1 MPRETNSGIPGPDAK
16 AITTSRER
24 RITMKYQKQL
34 LAATLSTLFTSTAWA
49 TNGMN
54 LEGYGA
60 KSSAMGGAGMAFD
73 TGNSAVMNNP
83 ATLAMMP
90 AETTRFGLGVRMLGP
105 DVTASMPG
113 TSADSRGTSYY
124 MPSVS
129 LVRRSGDLT
138 YGAAVLAQGGMG
150 TEYDANSFVAAGS
163 GEEVRSEVGVGRLML
178 PLAYNATE
186 RLNIGGSFDI
196 VWAGMDL
203 KMAVPS
209 ANLGSMIS
217 SFDAGWSP
225 AISSGF
231 SGASWG
237 RFDFSNDNDFTGKAR
252 GYGVAGKLG
261 FTYQATDNLTIGA
274 TYHSETDISDLKTE
288 GATLSTDTGGSITG
302 TIKVRDFQWPATY
315 ALGLAYR
322 AGDRWLL
329 AADYKRINWS
339 EVMQDFKMTFIEP
352 NMGALNL
359 SMPQNWADQ
368 HVVAVGAQ
376 YQYSD
381 RLALRFGY
389 NHASNPVPSATM
401 NPLFP
406 AIVEHHIT
414 AGFGYRISDHDNLGF
429 ALTYAPEVTVTN
441 SNGGGPGVPVTC
453 EHSQI
458 NWSLNYV
465 HSFR

>member
-1 MPRETNSGIPGPDAK
+1 
-16 AITTSRER
+16 
-24 RITMKYQKQL
+24 MKYQKQL
-34 LAATLSTLFTSTAWA
+34 LAVVLSTLFSSPTWA

-60 KSSAMGGAGMAFD
+60 RSSAMGGAGMAFD

-83 ATLAMMP
+83 ATLAMVQEGT
-90 AETTRFGLGVRMLGP
+90 ARFGLGVRMLGP
-105 DVTASMPG
+105 DVSASMPG
-113 TSADSRGTSYY
+113 TQADSDGTAYY
-124 MPSVS
+124 MPSIS
-129 LVRRSGDLT
+129 YMRRGGKFT

-150 TEYDANSFVAAGS
+150 TDYSANSFLAAGS
-163 GEEVRSEVGVGRLML
+163 GQEVRSEVGVGRVML
-178 PLAYNATE
+178 PLAYDVNE

-209 ANLGSMIS
+209 ANLAGMIRS
-217 SFDAGWSP
+217 YDAGWTP
-225 AISSGF
+225 AVTTGF
-231 SGASWG
+231 GGATWG
-237 RFDFSNDNDFTGKAR
+237 RFDFSNGNDYTGKAR

-261 FTYQATDNLTIGA
+261 FTYKMTDTLTIGA
-274 TYHSETDISDLKTE
+274 TYHTETDISDLETD

-315 ALGLAYR
+315 GLGIAYQPN
-322 AGDRWLL
+322 DRWLF

-339 EVMQDFKMTFIEP
+339 EVMQAFRMTFIEP
-352 NMGALNL
+352 TLGAMDVA
-359 SMPQNWADQ
+359 MPQYWEDQ
-368 HVVAVGAQ
+368 HVIGLGVQ
-376 YQYSD
+376 YQYND

-389 NHASNPVPSATM
+389 NHASNPVPDTYL

-414 AGFGYRISDHDNLGF
+414 AGFGYRMSDSDNIGF
-429 ALTYAPEVTVTN
+429 ALTYAPEVTAVN
-441 SNGGGPGVPVTC
+441 PNGGGPGVPVTSA
-453 EHSQI
+453 HSQI

-465 HSFR
+465 HTFR